1 MIEEKNDITCY
12 LSKKKIQITHE
23 FQNNS
28 LNYKER
34 EKCPYNE
41 IAVEKRSREN
51 KNKQFPENHK
61 KITGN
66 LNRNIRIMAMRTKSR
81 NIFRKTGDSY
91 ARICVRT

>member
-51 KNKQFPENHK
+51 KNKMVSGRSK
-61 KITGN
+61 
-66 LNRNIRIMAMRTKSR
+66 
-81 NIFRKTGDSY
+81 RK
-91 ARICVRT
+91 